1 MKDKLLTIFTLVMFA
16 LTLIF
21 GASLLTIAMLVII
34 PIAVLR
40 CVFSTNS
47 ADEKNEGV

>member
-21 GASLLTIAMLVII
+21 GASLLAMTMLVII

-40 CVFSTNS
+40 CMFSTNTPNN
-47 ADEKNEGV
+47 KNESI

>member
-34 PIAVLR
+34 PIAELR
-40 CVFSTNS
+40 CMFSTR
-47 ADEKNEGV
+47 EKNEGI